1 MSVGG
6 SDQFRASFFEECEEL
21 LEAMHDGFGLMID
34 GNDDDETIHVVFRA
48 VHSIKGGAGA
58 FGLDGLVAFA
68 HHFETALDQ
77 VRAGKISTS
86 DDVLSLFQHCGDH
99 LSDLVVSARDDKDA
113 DPAQTKALGAQ
124 LDDVI
129 GTPSEAESA
138 LSDAAVSFEPLAL
151 DFMDLAPA
159 EVALEDVG
167 PDTVARKSGF
177 LLDFT
182 AEPELFTCGN
192 EPALL
197 FKALDRFGQGR
208 ISVNADEVPG
218 LARLDPMMSYLQWS
232 IDLETDVSEDIIRDV
247 FDFVSDCAIITISAR
262 GASGL
267 LPIGEGEPT
276 VEDPAPVEASAALP
290 PLENAPTDVAAEALP
305 EPAEATPEE
314 KATAKP
320 ATAPVSKAAPP
331 PQTIRVDF
339 ERVDK
344 LINLVGELVIKE
356 AMLSQAVSKHDLTSG
371 DEVLQEIE
379 GLKQLAGEIQEGVM
393 AIRAQ
398 PVKPLFQRMARTIR
412 DASATTG
419 KRVRLIMKG
428 EAAEVDK
435 TVLERLVDPL
445 NHMVRNAVDH
455 GLESKEDRL
464 AAGKP
469 AEGTVTLSA
478 AHRSGRVVI
487 EISDDGGGINRE
499 KVREIGEERGLV
511 TPGAALTASE
521 IDALLFM
528 PGFSMKDEVSE
539 LSGRGVGLD
548 VVRSEISALGGRM
561 SISSEM
567 GKGTVFSIS
576 LPLTLAVLEGMVV
589 DVAGQ
594 TMVIPITA
602 IQETL
607 QPSSAQIHTI
617 GSGSRVLSVRD
628 SLVPVAD
635 LGAIFGF
642 RDTPDDLDDHTLLVI
657 ETETERRCALIVDSL
672 QDQRQVVIKSLE
684 TNYNR
689 VDGIA
694 AATILGDG
702 RIALIVDP
710 EGIAG
715 GIAPPQSSLM
725 TPPRLDALEG
735 ASNVAK

>member
-129 GTPSEAESA
+129 GTPTEAESA

-159 EVALEDVG
+159 EMV
-167 PDTVARKSGF
+167 PDTVAKKSGF

-208 ISVNADEVPG
+208 ISVNVDEVPG

-247 FDFVSDCAIITISAR
+247 FDFVSDCAIITISTR
-262 GASGL
+262 DASGL
-267 LPIGEGEPT
+267 SPIGEDGPT
-276 VEDPAPVEASAALP
+276 VENPAPVEASAVLP
-290 PLENAPTDVAAEALP
+290 PLENEPTDVAPEVLP

-314 KATAKP
+314 KTTAKP